1 MISDKFI
8 TAVKLSRKRAY
19 EIANEAGI
27 HYTTLSQIINKVQ
40 VVEPGDARV
49 LKLAEVL
56 GLKPEDCFD
65 YSA

>member
-56 GLKPEDCFD
+56 GLKPEDCFGD
-65 YSA
+65 SA